1 MYTFS
6 SQVVL
11 VEQNLLS
18 LLAPVIDRMRAFDSS
33 SSGELAYLQWLALG
47 TLQCI
52 CANVMC
58 YEKAL
63 SLLES
68 LLFTCTLQRNGVH
81 NEHVTVMIK
90 FFGYNA
96 IGSLCLHVLRK
107 SWMESI
113 VGVSGS
119 IVGSVHVTEEQISKS
134 LKAIMAWIDSTSVE
148 KVTSTM
154 NSCIIDD
161 VKPLAFNPI

>member
-6 SQVVL
+6 SQAVL

-18 LLAPVIDRMRAFDSS
+18 LLAPVIDLMRAFN
-33 SSGELAYLQWLALG
+33 SGELAYLQWLALG

-68 LLFTCTLQRNGVH
+68 LLFTCTLQRDDVH

-119 IVGSVHVTEEQISKS
+119 VGSVHVTEEQISKS
-134 LKAIMAWIDSTSVE
+134 LKAIMAWIDSTSAE

>member
-1 MYTFS
+1 M
-6 SQVVL
+6 L

-18 LLAPVIDRMRAFDSS
+18 LLAPVIDPMREFDS

-68 LLFTCTLQRNGVH
+68 LLVTCTLQRDDVH

-119 IVGSVHVTEEQISKS
+119 VGSVHVTEEQISKS
-134 LKAIMAWIDSTSVE
+134 LKAIMAWIDSTSAE
-148 KVTSTM
+148 KVTSIM
-154 NSCIIDD
+154 NPCIIDEA
-161 VKPLAFNPI
+161 KPLAFNPI